1 MFDIDPWL
9 RPLDGENPSGESLRD
24 DPSFHEL
31 ERLTQPR
38 IEVARD
44 ERNNPIAQTA
54 VPVDWAEVLRQAEA
68 LRPRGR
74 DLRLL
79 VIVTR
84 ALANER
90 GLAGLCDGLTLIA
103 RTLADHWESLHPELR
118 GGPSRDGARRR
129 ISALAQLQGDPD
141 GLLGDLRGMEMMAP
155 RGVGRISGRDLER
168 GVLSVQA
175 VLAAAPRMATE
186 ADKAALAAAQDEL
199 LSRVGRGCKAAAETN
214 PEGLA
219 RTLAEARAAGQ
230 AVAGVEAALGARLGE
245 GPPALA
251 DLAGFLAGVAG
262 SLERAAAPAADPAPA
277 SGQAAAADSSPV
289 PGGLPDPLPAVFSGG
304 ASGGFPDRLTSREEV
319 VKCLDLVIAFY
330 DRTEPSSPIPHLVE
344 RVRRMVPM
352 DFLQLMEDLAP
363 SGLKEFRLLAGV
375 PDAGKQRAK
384 GEQG

>member
-24 DPSFHEL
+24 DPLFHEL

-90 GLAGLCDGLTLIA
+90 GLTGLRDGLTLIA
-103 RTLADHWESLHPELR
+103 HTLADHWESLHPELR
-118 GGPSRDGARRR
+118 DGPSRDAARRR
-129 ISALAQLQGDPD
+129 INALAQLQADPE
-141 GLLGDLRGMEMMAP
+141 GLLGDLRGLEMMAP

-168 GVLSVQA
+168 GVMSVQA

-186 ADKAALAAAQDEL
+186 ADKAALAAAQDDL
-199 LSRVGRGCKAAAETN
+199 LSRVGRGCKAEAETN

-219 RTLAEARAAGQ
+219 RTLAEARAAEQ
-230 AVAGVEAALGARLGE
+230 AGAAVETALHARLGDA
-245 GPPALA
+245 PPALA

-262 SLERAAAPAADPAPA
+262 TLERAVTAAADPAPV
-277 SGQAAAADSSPV
+277 STQGMAADAAPV
-289 PGGLPDPLPAVFSGG
+289 AGALTDPLPAGL
-304 ASGGFPDRLTSREEV
+304 SGGFPDRLASREEV

-330 DRTEPSSPIPHLVE
+330 DRTEPSSPIPHLV
-344 RVRRMVPM
+344 RRIRRMVPM

-375 PDAGKQRAK
+375 PDAGKQRTK
-384 GEQG
+384 GETA

>member
-1 MFDIDPWL
+1 MFDFDPWL

-24 DPSFHEL
+24 DPRFHEI

-38 IEVARD
+38 VEVVRD
-44 ERNNPIAQTA
+44 ERNNPIAETN

-90 GLAGLCDGLTLIA
+90 GLAGLGDGLTLIA
-103 RTLADHWESLHPELR
+103 RTLSEHWDGLHPELR
-118 GGPSRDGARRR
+118 DGPPRDAARRR
-129 ISALAQLQGDPD
+129 INALAQMQGDPD
-141 GLLGDLRGMEMMAP
+141 GLLGDLRAMEMMAP
-155 RGVGRISGRDLER
+155 RGVGRVSGRDLER

-175 VLAAAPRMATE
+175 VLAKAPRMATE
-186 ADKAALAAAQDEL
+186 ADKAALAAAHDDL
-199 LSRVGRGCKAAAETN
+199 LSRVGRGCKAQAELD
-214 PEGLA
+214 PDGLA
-219 RTLAEARAAGQ
+219 RMLAEARAAAEAGA
-230 AVAGVEAALGARLGE
+230 AVEVALKASLGE
-245 GPPALA
+245 TAPVLA
-251 DLAGFLAGVAG
+251 DLTGFLAGVAG
-262 SLERAAAPAADPAPA
+262 SLERAAPASTSASTTEPTPAPTE
-277 SGQAAAADSSPV
+277 GAAPVAMAAVAQVFS
-289 PGGLPDPLPAVFSGG
+289 GGLPDRIATR
-304 ASGGFPDRLTSREEV
+304 DEV

-330 DRTEPSSPIPHLVE
+330 DRTEPSSPIPHLVR

-375 PDAGKQRAK
+375 PDAGKQRTK
-384 GEQG
+384 GE

>member
-1 MFDIDPWL
+1 MFDFDPWL
-9 RPLDGENPSGESLRD
+9 RPLEGENPSGESLRD
-24 DPSFHEL
+24 DPLFHEL
-31 ERLTQPR
+31 ERLTEPR

-44 ERNNPIAQTA
+44 ERNNPIAETR

-90 GLAGLCDGLTLIA
+90 GLAGLGDGLTLIA
-103 RTLADHWESLHPELR
+103 RTLGDHWESLHPELR
-118 GGPSRDGARRR
+118 DGPPRDAARRR
-129 ISALAQLQGDPD
+129 VNALAQLQGDPE

-168 GVLSVQA
+168 GMMSVQA

-199 LSRVGRGCKAAAETN
+199 LSRVGRGCKAEADAN
-214 PEGLA
+214 PEGIA
-219 RTLAEARAAGQ
+219 RTRDEARAAAE
-230 AVAGVEAALGARLGE
+230 AVAAVETALRARLGE
-245 GPPALA
+245 APPALG
-251 DLAGFLAGVAG
+251 DLAAFLAGVAG
-262 SLERAAAPAADPAPA
+262 TLDRALSSAAAAPAPAEGASAAPAPGPA
-277 SGQAAAADSSPV
+277 TAGAGAV
-289 PGGLPDPLPAVFSGG
+289 PAVF
-304 ASGGFPDRLTSREEV
+304 AGGFPDGLASREEV
-319 VKCLDLVIAFY
+319 VRCLDLVIAFY
-330 DRTEPSSPIPHLVE
+330 DRTEPSSPIPHLVR

-375 PDAGKQRAK
+375 PDAGKQRTK
-384 GEQG
+384 GDSA

>member
-1 MFDIDPWL
+1 MFDFDPWL
-9 RPLDGENPSGESLRD
+9 RPLEGENPSGESLRD
-24 DPSFHEL
+24 DPAFHEI

-38 IEVARD
+38 VEVTRD
-44 ERNNPIAQTA
+44 ERNNPIAETA

-90 GLAGLCDGLTLIA
+90 GLAGLGDGLTLIGRA
-103 RTLADHWESLHPELR
+103 LAEHWDTLHPELR
-118 GGPSRDGARRR
+118 DGPPRDAARRR
-129 ISALAQLQGDPD
+129 VNALAQLQADPG
-141 GLLGDLRGMEMMAP
+141 GLLGDLRAREMMAP
-155 RGVGRISGRDLER
+155 RGVGRVTGRDLER
-168 GVLSVQA
+168 GVLSVQD
-175 VLAAAPRMATE
+175 VLADAPRMATE
-186 ADKAALAAAQDEL
+186 ADRAALAAAQDDL
-199 LSRVGRGCKAAAETN
+199 LSRVGRGCKAQAEAD

-219 RTLAEARAAGQ
+219 RMLAEARAAGE
-230 AVAGVEAALGARLGE
+230 AVAGVESALREKLGE
-245 GPPALA
+245 TAPALA
-251 DLAGFLAGVAG
+251 DLARFLAGVAG
-262 SLERAAAPAADPAPA
+262 SLERAAPAAGGEAAPVAEGAAPAAGALAGTAPVVA
-277 SGQAAAADSSPV
+277 RSV
-289 PGGLPDPLPAVFSGG
+289 
-304 ASGGFPDRLTSREEV
+304 SGGFPDGLATREDV

-330 DRTEPSSPIPHLVE
+330 DRTEPSSPIPHLVR

-384 GEQG
+384 GE